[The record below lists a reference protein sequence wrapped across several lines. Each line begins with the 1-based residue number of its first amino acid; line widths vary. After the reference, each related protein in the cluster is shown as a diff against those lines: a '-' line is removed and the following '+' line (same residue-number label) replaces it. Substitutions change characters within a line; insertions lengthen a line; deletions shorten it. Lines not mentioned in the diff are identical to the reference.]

1 MKQVKKTILMS
12 LLVLAM
18 ISPKIMADNDGT
30 ASSDNEY
37 QFSGYDIVH
46 TGTTNGYSGNDPIEK
61 GDDHYGWKLGDFY
74 VTGFTSYITDSD
86 GTVVFLKNAGD
97 DVKLSYRLLQ
107 DPECLNDDE
116 DLEIH
121 SDGKAWDEYFQ
132 TKTYQNSKGLL
143 IIRQTDYQNRV
154 GEPLIYEAFLDGLTK
169 GADTEVHL
177 CEEGDYEVALDY
189 EIEVDGSYIG
199 IIDKDTFEDY
209 RQFFKFKVR
218 NGNCMIFPLDLSG
231 NELTNES
238 YSPDGFVIDFARSRY
253 LSIDVKYMVLVEGRN
268 GLVEDVRYNRPAA
281 DGEKYD
287 QSGIY
292 EITIKNLYTQTVMT
306 KTIYVGD
313 DPSIKMMAI
322 DGMSIDEVNESLY
335 PTETEE
341 VVKPTEPIEPADTSE
356 VIDETVETV
365 IPESE
370 SKITTVETS
379 ELVYAEENEETDNR
393 IIVIAC
399 AVGAVVLVALISIIV
414 AIVKKNKKKNV
425 DPQVEIPF
433 EDEEKI
439 EAVQTDLSKPDVN
452 DAVSKSK
459 YLREDIDA
467 LPYNGRKTINDQNDA
482 DQKTD
487 SK

>member
-1 MKQVKKTILMS
+1 M
-12 LLVLAM
+12 
-18 ISPKIMADNDGT
+18 
-30 ASSDNEY
+30 
-37 QFSGYDIVH
+37 
-46 TGTTNGYSGNDPIEK
+46 
-61 GDDHYGWKLGDFY
+61 GDFY

-313 DPSIKMMAI
+313 DPSIKMLAI

-341 VVKPTEPIEPADTSE
+341 VVEPTEPIEPADTSE

-370 SKITTVETS
+370 TKITTVETS
-379 ELVYAEENEETDNR
+379 ELVNAEENEETDNR

-399 AVGAVVLVALISIIV
+399 AVGAVVLVALVSIIV

-425 DPQVEIPF
+425 DPQF
-433 EDEEKI
+433 ENPSEHEEKI